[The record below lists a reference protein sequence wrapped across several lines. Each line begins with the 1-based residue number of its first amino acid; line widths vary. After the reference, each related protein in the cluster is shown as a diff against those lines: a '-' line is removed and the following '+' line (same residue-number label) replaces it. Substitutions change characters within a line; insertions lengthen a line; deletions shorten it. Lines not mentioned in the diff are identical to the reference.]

1 MKNINL
7 NATKLATLTVF
18 VLSLLFSTVSFA
30 QQSEGIY
37 KATIPFEFQL
47 NGKIL
52 PAGEYVVKM
61 TDHFI
66 QVRPANEAK
75 GVGTVTTKSS
85 RNQESAENLLVFNVY
100 GNQHF
105 LSQLWIEGSDLG
117 RSVPMSKAEVEIAKK
132 GTETQVKLALGK

>member
-30 QQSEGIY
+30 QQSEAIY

-66 QVRPANEAK
+66 QIRPASEAK
-75 GVGTVTTKSS
+75 GVGTVTTRTS
-85 RNQESAENLLVFNVY
+85 RNKQSEKNMLVFNVY
-100 GNQHF
+100 ENQYF
-105 LSQLWIEGSDLG
+105 LSQLWFEGSELV
-117 RSVPMSKAEVEIAKK
+117 REVPMSRAEAEIAKK
-132 GTETQVKLALGK
+132 GTEAHVQLALGK

>member
-1 MKNINL
+1 MKNLNL
-7 NATKLATLTVF
+7 NVTKLATLTVF
-18 VLSLLFSTVSFA
+18 VLSLMFSTVSFA
-30 QQSEGIY
+30 QQSEAIY

-52 PAGEYVVKM
+52 PAGDYVVKM

-66 QVRPANEAK
+66 QVRPANAAK

-85 RNQESAENLLVFNVY
+85 HSKVSTENALVFNVY

-105 LSQLWIEGSDLG
+105 LSQLWFEGSDLG
-117 RSVPMSKAEVEIAKK
+117 RSVQMSKAEDEMAKK
-132 GTETQVKLALGK
+132 GTDTLVKLALGK